1 MAMDDDPVDYRT
13 AAFQVDPRDTNA
25 TSGKLLNQDLRTS
38 HVLLGYEQVEYQS
51 CMHEAHNHDDAQA
64 FMEEAKRLG
73 TTDFERVDGRVTHY
87 VLGDDEVSYTSVA
100 KDSYLAEKPEVYREN
115 NKNSFGIGKK
125 STLAKGAETQTDNI
139 KLGYVVSNYSTTN
152 FLENPHRN
160 GPAYAKMVRKEGQNA
175 SYVSFGDDEVD
186 YDSVSK
192 KTYVTHHK

>member
-38 HVLLGYEQVEYQS
+38 HVLLGYEKVEYQS
-51 CMHEAHNHDDAQA
+51 CMHDAHNHDDAQA

-125 STLAKGAETQTDNI
+125 SSLAKGAETQTDNI

-160 GPAYAKMVRKEGQNA
+160 GAAYAKMVKKEGQNA

-192 KTYVTHHK
+192 RTYVKH